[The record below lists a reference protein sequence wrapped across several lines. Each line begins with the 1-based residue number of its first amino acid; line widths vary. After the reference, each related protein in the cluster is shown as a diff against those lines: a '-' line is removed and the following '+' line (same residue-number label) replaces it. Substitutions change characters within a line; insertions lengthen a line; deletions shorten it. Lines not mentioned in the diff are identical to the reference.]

1 MTQYPR
7 DNMRQYLKVDQ
18 IRGWTGVLLYRRQV
32 LKLAREMVF

>member
-18 IRGWTGVLLYRRQV
+18 IRGWTGEMTCRRQV
-32 LKLAREMVF
+32 F